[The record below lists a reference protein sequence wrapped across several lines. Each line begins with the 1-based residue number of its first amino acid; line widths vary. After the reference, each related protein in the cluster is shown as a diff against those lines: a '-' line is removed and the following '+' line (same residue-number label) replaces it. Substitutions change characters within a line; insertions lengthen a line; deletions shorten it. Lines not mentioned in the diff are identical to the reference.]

1 MLDYVDPTIGI
12 PITIIL
18 WGTYI
23 FLVLKDKRQ
32 ERALNE
38 ELRKEEIQ

>member
-12 PITIIL
+12 PVAIGL
-18 WGTYI
+18 WVIYI
-23 FLVLKDKRQ
+23 SLVIKDKRQ